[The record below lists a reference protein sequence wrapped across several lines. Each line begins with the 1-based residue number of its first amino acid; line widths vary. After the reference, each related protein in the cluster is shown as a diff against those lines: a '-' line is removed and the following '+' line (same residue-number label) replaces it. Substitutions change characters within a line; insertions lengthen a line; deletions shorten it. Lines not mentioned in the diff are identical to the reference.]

1 MDNGLERD
9 IQKQGIVT
17 SGYQPEIKMN
27 ASLWSI
33 WNTTAQPA
41 LAGLKA
47 GEWALL
53 LVLGASLVVLSA
65 LRERCLLVWTV
76 GWALLV
82 TSRLA
87 GIHGATMGIPERD
100 VPAVEQAAFV
110 IAMGLFAGAVLVYI
124 RERNLLGPLAA
135 ITVSVA
141 GFAV

>member
-1 MDNGLERD
+1 
-9 IQKQGIVT
+9 
-17 SGYQPEIKMN
+17 MN

-53 LVLGASLVVLSA
+53 LVLGASLLVLSA
-65 LRERCLLVWTV
+65 LRERYLLVWTA

-87 GIHGATMGIPERD
+87 GVHGAAMRIPAALCSGGGAGGVRGGDGTVCGRGAFYTSESGICWRRW
-100 VPAVEQAAFV
+100 
-110 IAMGLFAGAVLVYI
+110 L
-124 RERNLLGPLAA
+124 RSR
-135 ITVSVA
+135 
-141 GFAV
+141 